1 MEDFLTSVQGRAF
14 RTAEIATKSRDD
26 ALDIVQDTMYDFVR
40 HYGEHSHDQWRPL
53 FFRVLQNK
61 IRDWYRRTAIRRK
74 FGGWLSFG
82 FQNDEGGRQE
92 NPFDLVADGAGK
104 TPAQNIEVQ
113 DSLSRLNESLQQLPH
128 KQQQVFL
135 MRAWEGFST
144 KETADIMKCSPGT
157 VKTHYFRALKTLQAK
172 LKDYWP

>member
-1 MEDFLTSVQGRAF
+1 METFLTSVQGRAF
-14 RTAEIATKSRDD
+14 RMAEIATKSRDE

-40 HYGEHSHDQWRPL
+40 RYRSHTDSEWPPL

-61 IRDWYRRTAIRRK
+61 IRDWHRRTAIRRR
-74 FGGWLSFG
+74 FGGWLSLG
-82 FQNDEGGRQE
+82 SQHNDEQRQE
-92 NPFDLVADGAGK
+92 DPFDQVPDSIGK
-104 TPAQNIEVQ
+104 GPAHKLEVQ
-113 DSLSRLNESLQQLPH
+113 DSLGRLSLALKNLPH

-144 KETADIMKCSPGT
+144 KETAAIMSCSEGT
-157 VKTHYFRALKTLQAK
+157 VKTHYWRALNTLQEA